1 MINPVAIGRN
11 LKDIYLKYLDT
22 GIPLREK
29 CYIDERRKLYE
40 TNGVIMQSPIIEI
53 VNKYEG
59 DIELSKLCVQESLS
73 KDIGEF
79 INAGLLKTDNPGHN
93 EIKIYKHQ
101 KAAVKTVLKDK
112 KNLVVTTGTGSG
124 KTECFLIPVL
134 ANLVTESKDW
144 ATAKERTHAIRTLIM
159 YPLNALAE
167 DQMVRLRKSLESE
180 NIKKWLDENRKGNRF
195 TFGRYTGRTPGKPN
209 ETRPQSLVKY
219 KAQWESL
226 KATKETDPEVYENLR
241 YSIPCTDDNSAEL
254 IIRQDMQSTPPDIMI
269 TNYSMLN
276 IMLMRKRE
284 EDIFEKTKKW
294 LQEDEAH
301 VFTLVI
307 DELHTYRGTA
317 GTEVSY
323 ILKVLLNR
331 LGLSPS
337 SKQVRFLASSASM
350 NKCERTDNFISDFF
364 GVDSSTFEIIAD
376 DNKKPVIREELKEL
390 PLQLFDKIS
399 EIGEI
404 NETTENKILEII
416 ISNGFTSFYDLA
428 KKHDFTNW
436 IVYSLQ
442 DDNNYVAAR
451 SLEYIGNRLFGTL
464 PKSLLYV
471 EILISLINLTQDEK
485 KNFVQPIR
493 AHYFAR
499 NVDNIWICS
508 SGKCS
513 AVAEEFRDPKRKFG
527 KLYAKPVNRCSCG
540 AKVYEAIV
548 CRQCGEIFLSGYEND
563 DREPNKCFLEN
574 NKPLLSNIEISPT
587 ILFKRTPGQE
597 PFDEDNPNERHWLSS
612 KFDCI
617 SGELTINRMETEYFK
632 YDKKKSAAPF
642 PERCPA
648 CDWQIKY
655 DEEEQTL
662 TPLYHHG
669 TGVQKVD
676 QVFAD
681 SLIRILKNRKEKS
694 KLILFSDSRQ
704 GAAKLSAGIELDHY
718 RDEIRLAMLN
728 SLGSESECL
737 EYLKQW
743 RDSGNPKMY
752 KEIIPEHLRIG
763 ILKETYFSS
772 IRTAIQN
779 EMIDEDP
786 GIDLDAILNASNTD
800 IEKIV
805 DGVIEKLL
813 NAGINPA
820 GPFPSYEEYGDN
832 ARWTKAVD
840 WERNKYSIET
850 TPKEEF
856 YKKVRT
862 KCRAELLTT
871 AFGSNKRTFEQ
882 LALGYFKVKN
892 TNGVEQEF
900 FDSAIR
906 ILGESWRIY
915 DTNRRYL
922 PKGFPKRLWK
932 YAEKVYGDKMRG
944 DHPKMD
950 VLKSALITLELVK
963 SDTDI
968 SLTGEGIEFVPF
980 EKCEFVWK
988 CQRCGTVHLHH
999 SKEVC
1004 TFCGDKLDDSCKIDA
1019 KDYEKPDTI
1028 YTSGL
1033 FGNELT
1039 RLHCE
1044 ELTGQ
1049 TEDDDALDRQRLFQ
1063 DMVKA
1068 KEVKK
1073 VDTIDLLSVTTTMEA
1088 GVDIGSL
1095 SAVMMGNVPP
1105 QRFNYQQRVGRA
1117 GRRNTPL
1124 SLAVTVARV
1133 NSHDQSHYTQPERMV
1148 TVQPAVPYI
1157 DLRSTDILRRFIIKE
1172 VLRIAFIEK
1181 GIVPENSSVH
1191 GEFGSI
1197 EDWKE
1202 NKKLIKAW
1210 LGTNKPTI
1218 QKIVD
1223 TYADK
1228 TKIDKAE
1235 LDRIV
1240 EDIHSNLIQ
1249 EIDNKIHKNEFI
1261 QNELSERLAATGLL
1275 PMFGFPT
1282 QVRYLYEAKPLSFP
1296 PKKVTDRQM
1305 DLALTSFTPG
1315 CEVVKDKK
1323 VLKSIGFITYES
1335 VRGQP
1340 KAKSGL
1346 HIFEEKKLLSCNNCS
1361 YVAMVDKSIDNTCP
1375 ICKCEIEPIDS
1386 VASAL
1391 GYRTEYTK
1399 SSEKDF
1405 DGRFEWLPMTSET
1418 RIDSEQTEITLK
1430 PVANT
1435 NLLVG
1440 NNEYPEKGVVNT
1452 INTNKGKLFTLFK
1465 SKKEEGWYD
1474 PNFVYYK
1481 GAFDFDPESQRD
1493 FALISSKVTGVLEIC
1508 INSQNPDIILS
1519 PLHLSNDLL
1528 ERQRLT
1534 ALRGSFVSWGN
1545 LLRKAVTNYL
1555 DIETTELTVDY
1566 FVKRDSQDEKS
1577 VRAGVFMVE
1586 QLENGAG
1593 YTSFLGNADS
1603 EIQFEVFLKQL
1614 LKNGNIYEKLTEEN
1628 HKETCDCSCYD
1639 CLRDYYNQKYHEMLD
1654 WRLGLDLAQIAA
1666 NDSYVPS
1673 ITDKAGY
1680 WYNLLQSRVE
1690 VLKGQDTEEIEF
1702 YPHNETFIIKINNET
1717 IILAHPF
1724 WSMQKISK
1732 LSTQYGCPNARIVY
1746 VNTFIQ
1752 NLKL

>member
-1 MINPVAIGRN
+1 M
-11 LKDIYLKYLDT
+11 
-22 GIPLREK
+22 
-29 CYIDERRKLYE
+29 
-40 TNGVIMQSPIIEI
+40 
-53 VNKYEG
+53 
-59 DIELSKLCVQESLS
+59 
-73 KDIGEF
+73 
-79 INAGLLKTDNPGHN
+79 
-93 EIKIYKHQ
+93 
-101 KAAVKTVLKDK
+101 
-112 KNLVVTTGTGSG
+112 
-124 KTECFLIPVL
+124 
-134 ANLVTESKDW
+134 
-144 ATAKERTHAIRTLIM
+144 AT
-159 YPLNALAE
+159 
-167 DQMVRLRKSLESE
+167 
-180 NIKKWLDENRKGNRF
+180 
-195 TFGRYTGRTPGKPN
+195 
-209 ETRPQSLVKY
+209 
-219 KAQWESL
+219 
-226 KATKETDPEVYENLR
+226 
-241 YSIPCTDDNSAEL
+241 
-254 IIRQDMQSTPPDIMI
+254 
-269 TNYSMLN
+269 
-276 IMLMRKRE
+276 
-284 EDIFEKTKKW
+284 
-294 LQEDEAH
+294 
-301 VFTLVI
+301 
-307 DELHTYRGTA
+307 
-317 GTEVSY
+317 
-323 ILKVLLNR
+323 
-331 LGLSPS
+331 
-337 SKQVRFLASSASM
+337 
-350 NKCERTDNFISDFF
+350 
-364 GVDSSTFEIIAD
+364 
-376 DNKKPVIREELKEL
+376 
-390 PLQLFDKIS
+390 
-399 EIGEI
+399 
-404 NETTENKILEII
+404 
-416 ISNGFTSFYDLA
+416 
-428 KKHDFTNW
+428 
-436 IVYSLQ
+436 
-442 DDNNYVAAR
+442 
-451 SLEYIGNRLFGTL
+451 
-464 PKSLLYV
+464 
-471 EILISLINLTQDEK
+471 
-485 KNFVQPIR
+485 
-493 AHYFAR
+493 
-499 NVDNIWICS
+499 
-508 SGKCS
+508 
-513 AVAEEFRDPKRKFG
+513 
-527 KLYAKPVNRCSCG
+527 
-540 AKVYEAIV
+540 
-548 CRQCGEIFLSGYEND
+548 
-563 DREPNKCFLEN
+563 
-574 NKPLLSNIEISPT
+574 
-587 ILFKRTPGQE
+587 
-597 PFDEDNPNERHWLSS
+597 
-612 KFDCI
+612 
-617 SGELTINRMETEYFK
+617 
-632 YDKKKSAAPF
+632 
-642 PERCPA
+642 
-648 CDWQIKY
+648 
-655 DEEEQTL
+655 
-662 TPLYHHG
+662 
-669 TGVQKVD
+669 
-676 QVFAD
+676 
-681 SLIRILKNRKEKS
+681 KEKS

-743 RDSGNPKMY
+743 RKRTIEWID
-752 KEIIPEHLRIG
+752 IPEELRKG
-763 ILKETYFSS
+763 QLKEPYFRR
-772 IRTAIQN
+772 IREAIN
-779 EMIDEDP
+779 LERDDEDP
-786 GIDLDAILNASNTD
+786 GMDLDSILNASNTD

-813 NAGINPA
+813 NTGINPA

-832 ARWTKAVD
+832 AKWTKAVD

-882 LALGYFKVKN
+882 LTLGYFKVKN

-950 VLKSALITLELVK
+950 ALKSALITLELIK

-999 SKEVC
+999 SKGIC
-1004 TFCGDKLDDSCKIDA
+1004 TFCGDKLDDSCKIA
-1019 KDYEKPDTI
+1019 TKDYEKPDTI

-1049 TEDDDALDRQRLFQ
+1049 TDDDDALDRQRLFQ

-1124 SLAVTVARV
+1124 SLALTVARV
-1133 NSHDQSHYTQPERMV
+1133 DSHDQSHYTQPERMV
-1148 TVQPAVPYI
+1148 TGQPAVPYI

-1181 GIVPENSSVH
+1181 GIIPENSSVH

-1210 LGTNKPTI
+1210 LGANKQTV

-1240 EDIHSNLIQ
+1240 EDIHLNLIQ
-1249 EIDNKIHKNEFI
+1249 EIDNKIHKDEFI

-1346 HIFEEKKLLSCNNCS
+1346 HIFEEKKLLNCNNCS

-1386 VASAL
+1386 VASPL

-1474 PNFVYYK
+1474 PNFVNYK
-1481 GAFDFDPESQRD
+1481 GAFDFDSDTQRD

-1508 INSQNPDIILS
+1508 VNTQNPDIILS

-1534 ALRGSFVSWGN
+1534 ALRGAFVSWGN

-1566 FVKRDSQDEKS
+1566 FVKRDSQDDKA

-1614 LKNGNIYEKLTEEN
+1614 LKNGNIYEKLTEQI

-1673 ITDKAGY
+1673 IMDKSGY
-1680 WYNLLQSRVE
+1680 WYNLLHSRVE
-1690 VLKGQDTEEIEF
+1690 ALKGQDTEEIKF

-1724 WSMQKISK
+1724 WSMQKISN
-1732 LSTQYGCPNARIVY
+1732 LSTQYGCPDARIVY

>member
-59 DIELSKLCVQESLS
+59 DIELSKLCAQENLS
-73 KDIGEF
+73 QDISDF
-79 INAGLLKTDNPGHN
+79 VNAGLLKPEKPEDK

-144 ATAKERTHAIRTLIM
+144 PTSKERTHAIRTLIM

-180 NIKKWLDENRKGNRF
+180 EIKKWLDENRKGNRF

-209 ETRPQSLVKY
+209 ETRPQSLAKY

-226 KATKETDPEVYENLR
+226 KATKETDSKIFENLK
-241 YSIPCTDDNSAEL
+241 YSIPCTDDNSAEQ
-254 IIRQDMQSTPPDIMI
+254 IIRQDMQSNPPDIMI

-294 LQEDEAH
+294 LQEDESH
-301 VFTLVI
+301 IFTLVI
-307 DELHTYRGTA
+307 DELHTYRRTA

-323 ILKVLLNR
+323 ILKVLFNR
-331 LGLSPS
+331 LGLSPT

-376 DNKKPVIREELKEL
+376 ESKKPVKKEILKEL
-390 PLQLFDKIS
+390 PLALFDKIS
-399 EIGEI
+399 ELGEI
-404 NETTENKILEII
+404 NENNESKILEVIK
-416 ISNGFTSFYDLA
+416 SNGYTSFYDLA
-428 KKHDFTNW
+428 KKHDFINW
-436 IVYSLQ
+436 LIYSLQ
-442 DDNNYVAAR
+442 DENNYVAAR
-451 SLEYIGNRLFGTL
+451 SLEYIGNRIFGNHS
-464 PKSLLYV
+464 KSLLYV

-485 KNFVQPIR
+485 NNYVQPIR

-508 SGKCS
+508 SDKCS

-597 PFDEDNPNERHWLSS
+597 PFDEDTPNERHWLSS

-617 SGELTINRMETEYFK
+617 SGQLTIDRMETEYFK

-743 RDSGNPKMY
+743 RESTIEWID
-752 KEIIPEHLRIG
+752 IPEELRKG
-763 ILKETYFSS
+763 QLKEPYFRR
-772 IRTAIQN
+772 IREAIN
-779 EMIDEDP
+779 LERDDEDP
-786 GIDLDAILNASNTD
+786 GMDLDSILNASNTD

-813 NAGINPA
+813 SIGINPA

-832 ARWTKAVD
+832 AKWTKAVD
-840 WERNKYSIET
+840 WERNNYSTET

-856 YKKVRT
+856 YKKVRS

-944 DHPKMD
+944 DHPRMEA
-950 VLKSALITLELVK
+950 LKSALITLELVR

-980 EKCEFVWK
+980 EKCESVWK
-988 CQRCGTVHLHH
+988 CHRCGTVHLHH
-999 SKEVC
+999 SKGIC
-1004 TFCGDKLDDSCKIDA
+1004 TFCGDKLDDSCKVAA
-1019 KDYEKPDTI
+1019 KDFEKPDTI
-1028 YTSGL
+1028 YSSGL

-1049 TEDDDALDRQRLFQ
+1049 TDDDDALDRQRLFQ

-1073 VDTIDLLSVTTTMEA
+1073 VETIDLLSVTTTMEA

-1124 SLAVTVARV
+1124 SLALTVARV
-1133 NSHDQSHYTQPERMV
+1133 NSHDQSHYIQPERMV
-1148 TVQPAVPYI
+1148 TGQPAVPYI

-1172 VLRIAFIEK
+1172 VLRIAFIDK
-1181 GIVPENSSVH
+1181 GIIPENSSVH
-1191 GEFGSI
+1191 GEFGTI

-1210 LGTNKPTI
+1210 LGANKSTI
-1218 QKIVD
+1218 QNIVD

-1235 LDRIV
+1235 LDKIV

-1249 EIDNKIHKNEFI
+1249 EIDNKIHKDQFI

-1346 HIFEEKKLLSCNNCS
+1346 HIFEEKKLLNCNNCS
-1361 YVAMVDKSIDNTCP
+1361 YVAMVDKSVDNTCP
-1375 ICKCEIEPIDS
+1375 ICKCEINPIDS
-1386 VASAL
+1386 VASPL

-1418 RIDSEQTEITLK
+1418 RIDSEQTEISLK

-1452 INTNKGKLFTLFK
+1452 INTNKGKLFTLVK
-1465 SKKEEGWYD
+1465 AKKEEGWYD
-1474 PNFVYYK
+1474 PNFVNYK
-1481 GAFDFDPESQRD
+1481 GAFDFDPETQRD

-1508 INSQNPDIILS
+1508 VNSQNPDIILS

-1534 ALRGSFVSWGN
+1534 ALRGAFVSWGN

-1566 FVKRDSQDEKS
+1566 FVKRDSQDEKA

-1593 YTSFLGNADS
+1593 YTSFLGNADP
-1603 EIQFEVFLKQL
+1603 EIQYEVFLKQL
-1614 LKNGNIYEKLTEEN
+1614 LKNGIIYEKLTEEN
-1628 HKETCDCSCYD
+1628 HEGTCDCSCYD

-1666 NDSYVPS
+1666 NNTYVPS
-1673 ITDKAGY
+1673 IMDKSGY
-1680 WYNLLQSRVE
+1680 WYKLLLSRIE
-1690 VLKGQDTEEIEF
+1690 ALKGQDGEEINI
-1702 YPHNETFIIKINNET
+1702 YPQAESVIITINNET

-1724 WSMQKISK
+1724 WSKQKISK
-1732 LSTQYGCPNARIVY
+1732 LSSEYGYPDARIVY

>member
-29 CYIDERRKLYE
+29 CYIDERRRLYE
-40 TNGVIMQSPIIEI
+40 INGVIMQSPIIEL

-59 DIELSKLCVQESLS
+59 EIEISKYCLKENLTTEIS
-73 KDIGEF
+73 EF
-79 INAGLLKTDNPGHN
+79 LNIGLLKPDDPKDG
-93 EIKIYKHQ
+93 ERKIYKHQ
-101 KAAVKTVLKDK
+101 RQAMETVLKNK
-112 KNLVVTTGTGSG
+112 QNMVVTTGTGSG

-134 ANLVTESKDW
+134 ANLVTESENW
-144 ATAKERTHAIRTLIM
+144 LTPKERTHAIRTLIL

-167 DQMVRLRKSLESE
+167 DQMVRLRKSLERDD
-180 NIKKWLDENRKGNRF
+180 IKKWLDENRKGNRF

-209 ETRPQSLVKY
+209 ESRPQSLAKY
-219 KAQWESL
+219 KAQWEAL
-226 KATKETDPEVYENLR
+226 KETKETEPEIYENLK
-241 YSIPCTDDNSAEL
+241 YSIPCTDDNSAEQ
-254 IIRQDMQSTPPDIMI
+254 IIRQDMQSNPPDIMI

-294 LQEDEAH
+294 LQEDESH
-301 VFTLVI
+301 IFTLVI

-331 LGLSPS
+331 LGLSPTS
-337 SKQVRFLASSASM
+337 RQVRFLASSASM
-350 NKCERTDNFISDFF
+350 NKCKRTDNFIRDFF
-364 GVDSSTFEIIAD
+364 GVDSSCFEIIAD
-376 DNKKPVIREELKEL
+376 DSKEPVEKASLKEL
-390 PLQLFDKIS
+390 PLALFDKIS
-399 EIGEI
+399 EIGEL
-404 NETTENKILEII
+404 NENNESKILEIVQ
-416 ISNGFTSFYDLA
+416 SNGYISFYDLV
-428 KKHDFTNW
+428 KKHDFINW
-436 IVYSLQ
+436 LVYSLQ
-442 DDNNYVAAR
+442 DENNYVAAR
-451 SLEYIGNRLFGTL
+451 SLEYIGNRIFGNL

-471 EILISLINLTQDEK
+471 EILISLINLTQDER
-485 KNFVQPIR
+485 KNYVQPIR

-508 SGKCS
+508 SDKCS
-513 AVAEEFRDPKRKFG
+513 AVADEFRDSKRKFG
-527 KLYAKPVNRCSCG
+527 KLYSKPVNRCSCG

-574 NKPLLSNIEISPT
+574 NKPLLSNIEVSPT
-587 ILFKRTPGQE
+587 ILFKRTLGQE
-597 PFDEDNPNERHWLSS
+597 PFDEDTPNERHWLSS

-617 SGELTINRMETEYFK
+617 SGELSVNRMETEYFK
-632 YDKKKSAAPF
+632 YDKKKSTAPF

-655 DEEEQTL
+655 NEEEQTL

-681 SLIRILKNRKEKS
+681 SLIRILKNRNEKS

-743 RDSGNPKMY
+743 RESGNPKMY
-752 KEIIPEHLRIG
+752 KEIIPESLRTG
-763 ILKETYFSS
+763 VLKEKYFSS
-772 IRTAIQN
+772 IRAAIQD
-779 EMIDEDP
+779 EMIAEDP
-786 GIDLDAILNASNTD
+786 EMDLDSILNASNTD

-813 NAGINPA
+813 DTGINPA

-832 ARWTKAVD
+832 AKWTKAVD

-856 YKKVRT
+856 YKKVRS

-915 DTNRRYL
+915 ENNRRYL

-932 YAEKVYGDKMRG
+932 YAENVYGDKMRG
-944 DHPKMD
+944 DHPRMEA
-950 VLKSALITLELVK
+950 LKSALITLELVR

-980 EKCEFVWK
+980 EKCESVWK
-988 CQRCGTVHLHH
+988 CHRCGTVHLHH
-999 SKEVC
+999 SKGIC
-1004 TFCGDKLDDSCKIDA
+1004 TFCGDKLDDSCKIPA
-1019 KDYEKPDTI
+1019 KDFEKSDTI

-1033 FGNELT
+1033 FGNELM

-1049 TEDDDALDRQRLFQ
+1049 TDDDDALDRQRLFQ

-1073 VDTIDLLSVTTTMEA
+1073 VETIDLLSVTTTMEA

-1124 SLAVTVARV
+1124 SLALTVARV
-1133 NSHDQSHYTQPERMV
+1133 NSHDQSHYNQPERMV
-1148 TVQPAVPYI
+1148 TGQPAVPYI
-1157 DLRSTDILRRFIIKE
+1157 DLRSTDILRRFVIKE
-1172 VLRIAFIEK
+1172 VLRIAFIDK
-1181 GIVPENSSVH
+1181 GIIPENSSVH
-1191 GEFGSI
+1191 GEFGTI
-1197 EDWKE
+1197 EQWKE

-1210 LGTNKPTI
+1210 LGANKTTI
-1218 QKIVD
+1218 QNIVD

-1228 TKIDKAE
+1228 TKINKSDLDK
-1235 LDRIV
+1235 IV
-1240 EDIHSNLIQ
+1240 EEIHSNLIQ
-1249 EIDNKIHKNEFI
+1249 EIDNKIHKDEFV

-1315 CEVVKDKK
+1315 CEIVKDKK
-1323 VLKSIGFITYES
+1323 VLKSIGFISYES
-1335 VRGQP
+1335 VHGQP

-1346 HIFEEKKLLSCNNCS
+1346 HIFEEKKLLNCNNCS

-1375 ICKCEIEPIDS
+1375 ICNCEINPIDS
-1386 VASAL
+1386 VASPL

-1405 DGRFEWLPMTSET
+1405 DGRFEWLPMASET

-1430 PVANT
+1430 LVENT

-1452 INTNKGKLFTLFK
+1452 INTNRGKLFTLVK
-1465 SKKEEGWYD
+1465 AKKEEGWYD
-1474 PNFVYYK
+1474 PNFVNYK
-1481 GAFDFDPESQRD
+1481 GAFDFDLESQRN

-1508 INSQNPDIILS
+1508 VNSQNSDIILS

-1534 ALRGSFVSWGN
+1534 SLRGAFVSWGN

-1566 FVKRDSQDEKS
+1566 FVKRDKKDEKS
-1577 VRAGVFMVE
+1577 IRAGIFMVE

-1614 LKNGNIYEKLTEEN
+1614 LKKGSIYEKLTEEN

-1666 NDSYVPS
+1666 NKFYVPS
-1673 ITDKAGY
+1673 IMDKSGY
-1680 WYNLLQSRVE
+1680 WYNLLLSRIE
-1690 VLKGQDTEEIEF
+1690 AFKEQGSEEIDI
-1702 YPHNETFIIKINNET
+1702 YSQAETFVITINNEV

-1724 WSMQKISK
+1724 WSKQKISK
-1732 LSTQYGCPNARIVY
+1732 LAKDYGYPDARIVY
-1746 VNTFIQ
+1746 VNSFIQ